1 MSIHAFLL
9 FLQEQAA
16 GSSAPTT
23 QGATGEAPAAQAPW
37 WAGWIMPVAL
47 LAIFY
52 FVMIVPERK
61 ARKKREA
68 MLTAMK
74 KGDRVMTS
82 GGMYATIAAINGDEI
97 TLQIDDGVRAR
108 FSRQAITQVLEDAA
122 TAEAKK

>member
-16 GSSAPTT
+16 GTAGPET
-23 QGATGEAPAAQAPW
+23 QGATGDGQAAPAPW

-61 ARKKREA
+61 SRKKREA

-108 FSRQAITQVLEDAA
+108 FSRQAITQVLEDGAA
-122 TAEAKK
+122 VDTKK